1 MSNLLRWEL
10 DYIRCRIV
18 EVGDFLHL
26 FILKFYWSTVD
37 VQCCIHFRCLVGY
50 QRGKLVI
57 LVTKFTGSL
66 MEIYMI

>member
-1 MSNLLRWEL
+1 M
-10 DYIRCRIV
+10 
-18 EVGDFLHL
+18 GDFLHL
-26 FILKFYWSTVD
+26 FIVTFFWSTVD
-37 VQCCIHFRCLVGY
+37 VQCCISLRFLVGY